1 MAEERPARS
10 IPGDCGGAR
19 PSFVIIA
26 GDAGSGDLIMPLSTR
41 LTERLGIAHPVL
53 LAPMG
58 NVSGGALASAVTAAG
73 GLGLIGGG
81 YGDAEWLDRQF
92 TAAGNHRIGCGFITW
107 SLTTRPELLDLA
119 LAHRPAVLM
128 LSFGDPRPFAAK
140 VKAAGALLL
149 CQVQTLAHLDDA
161 LAAGADIIVA
171 QGAEAGGHGGSRATL
186 PFVPEVADIVARR
199 APAAIVVAAGGI
211 ADGRGLAASL
221 MLGAEGVLVG
231 TRFYASAEALAHP
244 KAKARMTQARGD
256 ETIRTT
262 TIDIVRDLPWPADF
276 TVRAMRN
283 DFVARWHGAEADLR
297 AARQTEIARYMA
309 AARDGDFAVAGVLGG
324 EAMGLFDAVLPAGE
338 IVTRMVAE
346 AEAALRDG
354 ARRVV
359 AQAPV

>member
-19 PSFVIIA
+19 PSFVIIV

-41 LTERLGIAHPVL
+41 LTERLGIAHP
-53 LAPMG
+53 
-58 NVSGGALASAVTAAG
+58 
-73 GLGLIGGG
+73 
-81 YGDAEWLDRQF
+81 
-92 TAAGNHRIGCGFITW
+92 
-107 SLTTRPELLDLA
+107 
-119 LAHRPAVLM
+119 
-128 LSFGDPRPFAAK
+128 
-140 VKAAGALLL
+140 
-149 CQVQTLAHLDDA
+149 
-161 LAAGADIIVA
+161 
-171 QGAEAGGHGGSRATL
+171 
-186 PFVPEVADIVARR
+186 
-199 APAAIVVAAGGI
+199 GGI

-244 KAKARMTQARGD
+244 EAKARMTQARGD

>member
-1 MAEERPARS
+1 
-10 IPGDCGGAR
+10 
-19 PSFVIIA
+19 
-26 GDAGSGDLIMPLSTR
+26 MPLTTR

-92 TAAGNHRIGCGFITW
+92 AAAGNHRIGCGFITW

-119 LAHRPAVLM
+119 HRPAVLM

-140 VKAAGALLL
+140 VK
-149 CQVQTLAHLDDA
+149 
-161 LAAGADIIVA
+161 AAGADIIVA

-199 APAAIVVAAGGI
+199 APAAIMVAAGGI

-297 AARQTEIARYMA
+297 ASRETEIARYQA

-354 ARRVV
+354 ARRIV